1 MRTLSF
7 VIISVVLACT
17 ASVQAQNYTT
27 PFTPKLGLLSEK
39 AYDYIVGEASGEQAY
54 YHVLNWAPYERN
66 RTTEEYSGKY
76 AEELYIAERF
86 KEYGL
91 PNAQIEHFEG
101 SPVWDGIEGT
111 LWETS
116 PKLQKLADYRDLT
129 AELLQG
135 SSSADVEA
143 QLLWIGRGTDKEL
156 QGLDLKG
163 KIVVTE
169 SAASRV
175 QQAVRQGG
183 AVGIVSFY
191 APRPLVDPVQIPN
204 TQIRNDSTLF
214 AFNLTPRDGYALRDR
229 LLRGEQ
235 INVRAH
241 VAVQQV
247 KSTLSVPSVFI
258 EGTEKGGPE
267 VIISAHLFEGYVKF
281 GANDNLSGSAVTL
294 EAARV
299 LTKLIREGKIERP
312 RYGIRFLW
320 VPEISGTIPWVNAHK
335 DITEKALCALNFD
348 MVGLW
353 LSKSESYFVL
363 HRTPFSQSH
372 FVNDVSE
379 ALFHYIGA
387 TNKGFCAVGAGR
399 PEALKPI
406 FSATGSH
413 DPFYYT
419 VNAYQGSSDHVVF
432 NDFGVQVPGV
442 MFVTW
447 PDNYYHTSGDRPSIV
462 DPTQLRRAVV
472 TAAAA
477 SYAIATAGEEQAF
490 KVAQEV
496 MTNATKRLALEEQ
509 TLLRD
514 INDAK
519 TDSLYY
525 ILKRSIFTLDAYLT
539 AEQTSLQSTLQ
550 LAPSSTEAKA
560 YVTQLKTQ
568 LLTTHD
574 QSVRSLTAAARLR
587 ATALNTRLPAITLTP
602 EEKAAD
608 KIRPRATR
616 KAHDSGHGTLN
627 ALEQPAQRAGG
638 TQNRRPSR
646 GYKNEIASLTIGG
659 QRSVLDIKKA
669 LDAQYP
675 DAESLA
681 DVKAYVE
688 KLKEAGFVTY

>member
-1 MRTLSF
+1 MRKTTLFILSG
-7 VIISVVLACT
+7 VLAC
-17 ASVQAQNYTT
+17 ASVAQAQNYTT
-27 PFTPKLGLLSEK
+27 PFTPKLGLLNEQT
-39 AYDYIVGEASGEQAY
+39 YDYIVGEASGEQAY
-54 YHVLNWAPYERN
+54 YHILNWAPYERN
-66 RTTEEYSGKY
+66 RTTEEYSDKY
-76 AEELYIAERF
+76 DEERYIAQRF

-101 SPVWDGIEGT
+101 TPVWDGIEGT
-111 LWETS
+111 LWETT

-143 QLLWIGRGTDKEL
+143 ELVWIGRGTDKEL
-156 QGLDLKG
+156 QGLNLLG

-169 SAASRV
+169 AAAARV
-175 QQAVRQGG
+175 QTVVRQAG
-183 AVGIVSFY
+183 AVGIISFN

-204 TQIRNDSTLF
+204 ASIRNDSTLF
-214 AFNLTPRDGYALRDR
+214 AFNLTPRDGYVLRDR
-229 LLRGEQ
+229 LLGGEK
-235 INVRAH
+235 IKVKAH

-247 KSTLSVPSVFI
+247 KSTLSVPTVFI

-267 VIISAHLFEGYVKF
+267 VIVSAHLFEGYVKF
-281 GANDNLSGSAVTL
+281 GANDNLSGSAATL

-299 LTKLIREGKIERP
+299 LNKLITEGKIARP
-312 RYGIRFLW
+312 RYGIRFIW
-320 VPEISGTIPWVNAHK
+320 IPEIVGTIPWVNAHK
-335 DITEKALCALNFD
+335 DITARTLCNLNFD

-363 HRTPFSQSH
+363 HRTPFSQAH

-406 FSATGSH
+406 YSATGSH
-413 DPFYYT
+413 DPFYYA

-447 PDNYYHTSGDRPSIV
+447 PDNYYHTSGDRPAIV

-472 TAAAA
+472 TAAAG
-477 SYAIATAGEEQAF
+477 SYAIASAGVEQAQRT
-490 KVAQEV
+490 AQEV
-496 MTNATKRLALEEQ
+496 VTNAVKRLTLQEQ
-509 TLLRD
+509 TLLRN
-514 INDAK
+514 INDASAA
-519 TDSLYY
+519 DLYDV
-525 ILKRSIFTLDAYLT
+525 LKHSVFSLDAYLT
-539 AEQTSLQSTLQ
+539 AEQIALETTLQ
-550 LAPSSTEAKA
+550 LAPSSAEAKA

-568 LLTTHD
+568 LQGTHD
-574 QSVRSLTAAARLR
+574 QSVRSVTAAARLR
-587 ATALNTRLPAITLTP
+587 ATALNTKLAAVTLTA
-602 EEKAAD
+602 EEKAAS
-608 KIRPRATR
+608 KIRPRATS
-616 KAHDSGHGTLN
+616 KGHDEGHGSLSL
-627 ALEQPAQRAGG
+627 LEQPSQE
-638 TQNRRPSR
+638 RRLSR

-659 QRSVLDIKKA
+659 HRSVLDIKKA

-675 DAESLA
+675 DAESLEE
-681 DVKAYVE
+681 VKAYVE
-688 KLKEAGFVTY
+688 KLKAAGFVTY

>member
-1 MRTLSF
+1 MNRLSF
-7 VIISVVLACT
+7 AILSGVLACAGMT
-17 ASVQAQNYTT
+17 QAQNYTT
-27 PFTPKLGLLSEK
+27 PFTPKLGLLNEQT
-39 AYDYIVGEASGEQAY
+39 YDYIVGESSGEQAY

-66 RTTEEYSGKY
+66 RSKEEYSGKY
-76 AEELYIAERF
+76 EEEIYIAQRF

-101 SPVWDGIEGT
+101 TPVWDGIEGT

-135 SSSADVEA
+135 SSNANVETE
-143 QLLWIGRGTDKEL
+143 LLWIGRGTDKEL

-169 SAASRV
+169 AAASRV
-175 QQAVRQGG
+175 QQAVRQAG
-183 AVGIVSFY
+183 AVGIVSFN

-204 TQIRNDSTLF
+204 ASIRNDSTLF
-214 AFNLTPRDGYALRDR
+214 AFNLTPRDGYVLRDR

-235 INVRAH
+235 IKVKAH
-241 VAVQQV
+241 VATQQV
-247 KSTLSVPSVFI
+247 KSTLSVPSILI

-267 VIISAHLFEGYVKF
+267 VIVSAHLFEGYVKF
-281 GANDNLSGSAVTL
+281 GANDNLSGSAATL

-299 LTKLIREGKIERP
+299 LNKLINEGKIARP
-312 RYGIRFLW
+312 RYSIRFLW
-320 VPEISGTIPWVNAHK
+320 IPEISGTIPWVNAHK
-335 DITEKALCALNFD
+335 DITARALCNLNFD

-363 HRTPFSQSH
+363 HRTPFSRAH

-379 ALFHYIGA
+379 AIFHYIGA

-399 PEALKPI
+399 PEPLKPI
-406 FSATGSH
+406 FSTTGSH

-472 TAAAA
+472 TAAAS
-477 SYAIATAGEEQAF
+477 SYAIASADATQAQR
-490 KVAQEV
+490 VAQEV
-496 MTNATKRLALEEQ
+496 ATNAAKRLTLEEQ
-509 TLLRD
+509 ALLRD
-514 INDAK
+514 INDAQA
-519 TDSLYY
+519 DQLYQV
-525 ILKRSIFTLDAYLT
+525 LKRSIFSLDAYLT
-539 AEQTSLQSTLQ
+539 TEQLTLESTLQ
-550 LAPSSTEAKA
+550 LAPADSHVKA
-560 YVTQLKTQ
+560 YIAQLKSQ
-568 LLTTHD
+568 LHAVHD
-574 QSVRSLTAAARLR
+574 QSVRSLTAAARLH
-587 ATALNTRLPAITLTP
+587 AANLNTKLSTITLTA

-608 KIRPRATR
+608 KIRPRATN
-616 KAHDSGHGTLN
+616 KAHNEGHGILNTLELN
-627 ALEQPAQRAGG
+627 NDG
-638 TQNRRPSR
+638 RRYAR

-659 QRSVLDIKKA
+659 QRSILDIKKA

-681 DVKAYVE
+681 EIKAYIE
-688 KLKEAGFVTY
+688 KLKTAGLITY

>member
-1 MRTLSF
+1 MRKLSF
-7 VIISVVLACT
+7 IILTEVLAC
-17 ASVQAQNYTT
+17 ASIAQAQNYTT
-27 PFTPKLGLLSEK
+27 PFTPKLGLLSDQT
-39 AYDYIVGEASGEQAY
+39 YDYIVGESSGEQAY
-54 YHVLNWAPYERN
+54 YHIQNWAPYERN
-66 RTTEEYSGKY
+66 RSTEEYSGKY
-76 AEELYIAERF
+76 EEEIYIAKRF

-101 SPVWDGIEGT
+101 TPVWDGIEGT

-129 AELLQG
+129 AVLLQG
-135 SSSADVEA
+135 SSNADVEA
-143 QLLWIGRGTDKEL
+143 ELLWIGRGSEKEL

-169 SAASRV
+169 AAAIRV
-175 QQAVRQGG
+175 QQTVRKAG
-183 AVGIVSFY
+183 AIGIVSYY

-204 TQIRNDSTLF
+204 ASIRNDSTLF

-235 INVRAH
+235 IKVKAH

-258 EGTEKGGPE
+258 EGTEKNGPE
-267 VIISAHLFEGYVKF
+267 VIVSAHLFEGYVKF
-281 GANDNLSGSAVTL
+281 GANDNLSGSAATL

-299 LTKLIREGKIERP
+299 LHKLISEGKIARP

-320 VPEISGTIPWVNAHK
+320 IPEISGTIPWVNAHK
-335 DITEKALCALNFD
+335 EITARTICNLNFD

-399 PEALKPI
+399 PDPLKPI

-432 NDFGVQVPGV
+432 NDFGVRVPGV

-447 PDNYYHTSGDRPSIV
+447 PDNYYHTSGDRPSII

-472 TAAAA
+472 TAAAG
-477 SYAIATAGEEQAF
+477 SYAIASAGANQAVR
-490 KVAQEV
+490 VAQEV
-496 MTNATKRLALEEQ
+496 ATNAAKRLTLEEQ
-509 TLLRD
+509 TQLRN
-514 INDAK
+514 INDASA
-519 TDSLYY
+519 DELYQV
-525 ILKRSIFTLDAYLT
+525 LKKSVFTLDAYLKT
-539 AEQTSLQSTLQ
+539 EQLALESALQ
-550 LAPSSTEAKA
+550 LAPADASAKA
-560 YVTQLKTQ
+560 YISQQKAQL
-568 LLTTHD
+568 
-574 QSVRSLTAAARLR
+574 QSVHSQGVRSVTAAARLR
-587 ATALNTRLPAITLTP
+587 AATLKIKLPAIALTA

-608 KIRPRATR
+608 KIIPRATS
-616 KAHDSGHGTLN
+616 KAHDEGHGSIN
-627 ALEQPAQRAGG
+627 AIEQPTEG
-638 TQNRRPSR
+638 RRYVR
-646 GYKNEIASLTIGG
+646 GYKNEIAGLTIGG
-659 QRSVLDIKKA
+659 HRSVLDIKKA

-675 DAESLA
+675 DAESLE
-681 DVKAYVE
+681 DVKAYIE
-688 KLKEAGFVTY
+688 KLKQAGFVTY

>member
-1 MRTLSF
+1 MKINRFSF
-7 VIISVVLACT
+7 AVISGVLACAGVT
-17 ASVQAQNYTT
+17 QAQNYTT
-27 PFTPKLGLLSEK
+27 PFTPKLGLLSDQT
-39 AYDYIVGEASGEQAY
+39 YDYIVGESSGEQAY
-54 YHVLNWAPYERN
+54 YHILNWAPYERN
-66 RTTEEYSGKY
+66 RSKEEYSGKY
-76 AEELYIAERF
+76 EEEIYIAQRF

-101 SPVWDGIEGT
+101 TPVWDGIEGS

-135 SSSADVEA
+135 SSNAEA
-143 QLLWIGRGTDKEL
+143 EAELIWIGRGTEKEL

-169 SAASRV
+169 AAASRV
-175 QQAVRQGG
+175 QLAVRQAG
-183 AVGIVSFY
+183 AIGIVSYY
-191 APRPLVDPVQIPN
+191 APRPLVDPIQIPN
-204 TQIRNDSTLF
+204 ASIRNDSTIF
-214 AFNLTPRDGYALRDR
+214 AFNLSPRDGYVLRDR

-235 INVRAH
+235 IKVKAH
-241 VAVQQV
+241 VTTQHV
-247 KSTLSVPSVFI
+247 KSTLSVPSVLI

-267 VIISAHLFEGYVKF
+267 VIVSAHLFEGYVKF
-281 GANDNLSGSAVTL
+281 GANDNLSGSAATL

-299 LTKLIREGKIERP
+299 LNKLISEGKISRP
-312 RYGIRFLW
+312 RYSIRFLW
-320 VPEISGTIPWVNAHK
+320 IPEISGTIPWVNAHK
-335 DITEKALCALNFD
+335 DITERAICNLNFD

-363 HRTPFSQSH
+363 HRTPFSRAH

-379 ALFHYIGA
+379 AIFHYIGA

-399 PEALKPI
+399 PEPLKPI
-406 FSATGSH
+406 YSATGSH

-472 TAAAA
+472 TAAVS
-477 SYAIATAGEEQAF
+477 SYAIASADATKALHI
-490 KVAQEV
+490 AQEV
-496 MTNATKRLALEEQ
+496 ATNASKRLTLEEQ

-519 TDSLYY
+519 VNN
-525 ILKRSIFTLDAYLT
+525 INQVLKRSIFNLNAYLT
-539 AEQTSLQSTLQ
+539 AELIALESTLQ
-550 LAPSSTEAKA
+550 LAPTDAHTKA
-560 YVTQLKTQ
+560 YIAQLKAQ
-568 LLTTHD
+568 LRVNHD
-574 QSVRSLTAAARLR
+574 QGVRSLTTAAQLR
-587 ATALNTRLPAITLTP
+587 ASTLNTKLAAITLTA

-608 KIRPRATR
+608 KIRPRATK
-616 KAHDSGHGTLN
+616 KAHNEGHGVLN
-627 ALEQPAQRAGG
+627 TLEQP
-638 TQNRRPSR
+638 TKERRYVR

-659 QRSVLDIKKA
+659 LRSILDIKKA

-675 DAESLA
+675 DAESLE
-681 DVKAYVE
+681 DIKSYIE
-688 KLKEAGFVTY
+688 KLKAAGLVTY